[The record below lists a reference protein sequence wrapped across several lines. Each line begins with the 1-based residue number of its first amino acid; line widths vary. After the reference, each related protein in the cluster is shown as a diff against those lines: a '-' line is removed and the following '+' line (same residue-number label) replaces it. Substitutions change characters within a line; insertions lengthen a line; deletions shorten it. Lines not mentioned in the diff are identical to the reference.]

1 MSKNAKTSYELTIDA
16 KLDALKAASIVLLE
30 VARAVPAV
38 GLDVRELLD
47 KLHSNIDEAWK
58 EEE

>member
-1 MSKNAKTSYELTIDA
+1 MSKNAKTSYELAIDA

>member
-1 MSKNAKTSYELTIDA
+1 MSKGAKTSYELAIDA
-16 KLDALKAASIVLLE
+16 KLDALKAAVIVLLE

-47 KLHSNIDEAWK
+47 KLHAKINEAWK